1 MKKLITTAIITA
13 MIASLASCG
22 KSEAVS
28 DTEYIY
34 GRIDSISGN
43 DVVLLMAEYN
53 DEDTDSEEQDTTA
66 ASGSSKRSGKPSGG
80 SSDSSGKRSM
90 PEGFDPS
97 QFSGSMP
104 EGFTKPE
111 GGSSDSSGK
120 RSMPEGFDPSQF
132 SGSMP
137 EGVTKPEGGSS
148 DGSGK
153 RSMPEGFDPS
163 QFGDSMP
170 EGFTKPEGGKEDK
183 SFNLPQSSSKYKFT
197 GEQEEIRIPVGVTVT
212 TDLGVQTDFEVLS
225 DGDMIKCSIEKNSD
239 GQDVVTGVWVMEQ

>member
-1 MKKLITTAIITA
+1 MIRRNDMKKLITTAIITA

-80 SSDSSGKRSM
+80 SSDSSGKRNM

-111 GGSSDSSGK
+111 GGSSD
-120 RSMPEGFDPSQF
+120 
-132 SGSMP
+132 
-137 EGVTKPEGGSS
+137 
-148 DGSGK
+148 GSGK
-153 RSMPEGFDPS
+153 RNMPEGFDPS

>member
-1 MKKLITTAIITA
+1 MIRRNDMKKLITTAIITA

-53 DEDTDSEEQDTTA
+53 DEDTDLEEQDTTA

-80 SSDSSGKRSM
+80 SSDSSGKRNM

-104 EGFTKPE
+104 EGF
-111 GGSSDSSGK
+111 
-120 RSMPEGFDPSQF
+120 
-132 SGSMP
+132 
-137 EGVTKPEGGSS
+137 TKPEGGSS

-183 SFNLPQSSSKYKFT
+183 SFNLPQSSKYKFT

>member
-80 SSDSSGKRSM
+80 SSDSSGKRNM

-111 GGSSDSSGK
+111 GGSSD
-120 RSMPEGFDPSQF
+120 
-132 SGSMP
+132 
-137 EGVTKPEGGSS
+137 
-148 DGSGK
+148 GSGK
-153 RSMPEGFDPS
+153 RNMPEGFDPS

>member
-53 DEDTDSEEQDTTA
+53 DEDTDLEEQDTTA

-80 SSDSSGKRSM
+80 SSDSSGKRNM

-104 EGFTKPE
+104 EGF
-111 GGSSDSSGK
+111 
-120 RSMPEGFDPSQF
+120 
-132 SGSMP
+132 
-137 EGVTKPEGGSS
+137 TKPEGGSS

-183 SFNLPQSSSKYKFT
+183 SFNLPQSSKYKFT

>member
-66 ASGSSKRSGKPSGG
+66 ASGPSKRSGKPSGG
-80 SSDSSGKRSM
+80 SSDSSGKRNM

-111 GGSSDSSGK
+111 GGSSDGSGK
-120 RSMPEGFDPSQF
+120 RNMPEGFDPSQF
-132 SGSMP
+132 SG
-137 EGVTKPEGGSS
+137 
-148 DGSGK
+148 
-153 RSMPEGFDPS
+153 SMPEGFDPS